1 MLIIQNKHTERRC
14 RVIKKKLLV
23 LSTTII
29 LGIGSQVALPTGHA
43 EIAKLSQDQ
52 KLETSST
59 QDELKGI
66 KEQLKRIN
74 KAIQD
79 NHNIILK
86 TEKEIEATNSD
97 VKKLESDITTLEE
110 KIKKRNEIL
119 KNRVITYQESGG
131 SASYIEVLLGSTSF
145 SNFVDRVDTVA
156 KLVQADRDLLEQQDN
171 DKSEQ
176 ERKLASLEKKLAS
189 LEDMNTEYQG
199 MQVQA
204 TEQQKQF
211 KQLKENLE
219 NIEHEQEQK
228 IENDLV
234 ENPVIEQR
242 EDSTSEID
250 ADQEYIKTIITA
262 GYKYIGNSVYVFGG
276 GRSDSDIANGRFDCS
291 GFVHWVFSQAGID
304 VGSTTDTLKNSGTQ
318 VPVSDLQPGDL
329 VFFDT
334 YKKDGHVGIYIGN
347 GEFIGSQSSTGVA
360 IADMSTG
367 YWKDTFN
374 GRVIRI

>member
-1 MLIIQNKHTERRC
+1 
-14 RVIKKKLLV
+14 V

-29 LGIGSQVALPTGHA
+29 LGMGSQVALPIGHA
-43 EIAKLSQDQ
+43 EVTELSQNQ
-52 KLETSST
+52 ELETSSP
-59 QDELKGI
+59 QDELEGI
-66 KEQLKRIN
+66 NEQLKRIN
-74 KAIQD
+74 QAIQD
-79 NHNIILK
+79 NQNIILK
-86 TEKEIEATNSD
+86 TEKEQEAINSE
-97 VKKLESDITTLEE
+97 VKKLESDIANLEE
-110 KIKKRNEIL
+110 KINKRNEIL

-131 SASYIEVLLGSTSF
+131 SASYLEVLLGSTSF

-156 KLVQADRDLLEQQDN
+156 KLVQADRDLLEKQDT
-171 DKSEQ
+171 DKSEH
-176 ERKLASLEKKLAS
+176 ENKLESLEKKLAS
-189 LEDMNTEYQG
+189 LEEMNTEYQG

-204 TEQQKQF
+204 TEQQEQY

-219 NIEHEQEQK
+219 NIEHGQKQK
-228 IENDLV
+228 IENVLV
-234 ENPVIEQR
+234 DNTLIEQR
-242 EDSTSEID
+242 EADTTAID
-250 ADQEYIKTIITA
+250 ADQEYINTIITA
-262 GYKYIGNSVYVFGG
+262 GNKYIGNSVYVFGG
-276 GRSDSDIANGRFDCS
+276 GRSDHDIANGRFDCS
-291 GFVHWVFSQAGID
+291 GFVHWAFSQAGIE
-304 VGSTTDTLKNSGTQ
+304 VASTTDTLKNSGTQ